1 MQVSVNISSDMLK
14 WIVSQSSSYGFSDTV
29 RDYLE
34 KWQNGNAPTFNQIE
48 KVSKSTGIPLGY
60 FFLQKPPVENITLVN
75 YRTIDS
81 EQLSNP
87 SRNLIDTLHD
97 MDLVQEW
104 VREYQIA
111 NGNLPCAFVGLFK
124 NETKYT
130 TIAENIRNLLNIK
143 IDWYNQT
150 KTVEES
156 FNFLRAAISNLGVV
170 VMMNGVVGNNTHR
183 PLDIEEFRAF
193 AVVDEYAP
201 LIFINAN
208 DSINGRLFSLV
219 HEFVHICKG
228 ENSLYNDMVYVEHTV
243 QPIEILCNAVAAEIL
258 VPHNVFI
265 TEWNNT
271 VINQD
276 NLIFNIDQIA
286 KKFKC
291 GTMVIARRAYDNGF
305 IDYSTYQQICKTA
318 INSYNRN
325 RKKKKEEGGGGDYY
339 KTLASRLDRRFLDM
353 VVGSVRSGTM
363 QYTDAFRLTNTSRA
377 TFDVLIQKISG
388 GVKK

>member
-14 WIVSQSSSYGFSDTV
+14 WIVSQASSYGFSDTV

-48 KVSKSTGIPLGY
+48 KVSKSTGTPLGY

>member
-14 WIVSQSSSYGFSDTV
+14 WIVSQASSYGFSDTV

>member
-14 WIVSQSSSYGFSDTV
+14 WIVSQASSYGFSDTV

-201 LIFINAN
+201 IIFINAN
-208 DSINGRLFSLV
+208 DSTNGRLFSLV

>member
-14 WIVSQSSSYGFSDTV
+14 WIVSQASSYGFSDTV
-29 RDYLE
+29 RSYLE

-60 FFLQKPPVENITLVN
+60 FFLQKPPAENITLVN

-111 NGNLPCAFVGLFK
+111 NGNLPCEFVGLFK
-124 NETKYT
+124 NETKCT

-156 FNFLRAAISNLGVV
+156 FNFLRAAISNLGIV

-258 VPHNVFI
+258 VPQNVFI
-265 TEWNNT
+265 TEWNNA

-276 NLIFNIDQIA
+276 NLIYNIDQIT

-318 INSYNRN
+318 ISSYNRN

>member
-1 MQVSVNISSDMLK
+1 MQVSVNISFDMLK
-14 WIVSQSSSYGFSDTV
+14 WIVSQASSYGFSDTV